1 MSDTKMISV
10 ELLESAIIN
19 INNAKKAGNFVFA
32 EIAIEQMRAAIKEL
46 EKADNEE

>member
-1 MSDTKMISV
+1 MATYNAI
-10 ELLESAIIN
+10 ELLECAIVN

-46 EKADNEE
+46 KKADNEE